1 MVVLGFYAQGEAKI
15 LTIELG
21 QTAFGETAFWGL
33 LGLLGSVV
41 SHSSDILIFLVS
53 YQTNYCGGVAWQM
66 LYLCSHAAQRNN

>member
-41 SHSSDILIFLVS
+41 SQPSDIIIFLVS
-53 YQTNYCGGVAWQM
+53 HQTNYCVWGAM
-66 LYLCSHAAQRNN
+66 ANALSLFSCCTEK